1 MARLVL
7 SDASPLIALA
17 RVGGVPWLR
26 ALFGRVAIPETVRAE
41 VLDCGAW
48 PGQAAIR
55 NALEEGWLFVLS
67 PSPDVPRLPDLDEG
81 EAECIRLALANAG
94 PVLILM
100 DERAGRAI
108 AAEHGLRVAGTAAVI
123 GMARTRGLIPSTR
136 EVFEDLMK
144 SDFRIAAEV
153 VRAVLSRVG
162 E

>member
-17 RVGGVPWLR
+17 RVGGIPWLE

-48 PGQAAIR
+48 PGQTAIR
-55 NALEEGWLFVLS
+55 AALEEGWLFVLS
-67 PSPDVPRLPDLDEG
+67 PSTESPALPDLDEG
-81 EAECIRLALANAG
+81 EAECIRLALAQAE
-94 PVLILM
+94 PALILM

-108 AAEHGLRVAGTAAVI
+108 AAEQGLQVAGTAAVI
-123 GMARTRGLIPSTR
+123 GMARTRGLIHSAR
-136 EVFEDLMK
+136 AVFEDLMK
-144 SDFRIAAEV
+144 SDFRISAEV